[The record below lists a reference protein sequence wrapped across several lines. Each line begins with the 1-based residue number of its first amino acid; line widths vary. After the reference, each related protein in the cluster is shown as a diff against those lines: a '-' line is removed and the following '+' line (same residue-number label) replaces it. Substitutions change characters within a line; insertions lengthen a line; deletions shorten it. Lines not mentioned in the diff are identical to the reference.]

1 MGFYDKVHVVAKT
14 ATQLN
19 PSHRANIKQLA
30 QEISFGN
37 FLNFLFLQ
45 IYVTQ
50 QKRHPVYSATRDL
63 SSSSLALRLLL
74 LDQTTKRLCTL
85 NSGLESVKRIQNY
98 VKVFALNV

>member
-30 QEISFGN
+30 QEISFVH
-37 FLNFLFLQ
+37 FLNFKFLQ
-45 IYVTQ
+45 VYVTQ
-50 QKRHPVYSATRDL
+50 PKRHPGYSAVRDS
-63 SSSSLALRLLL
+63 SSSSLALQLLL

-85 NSGLESVKRIQNY
+85 NSGLESVKCIQNY